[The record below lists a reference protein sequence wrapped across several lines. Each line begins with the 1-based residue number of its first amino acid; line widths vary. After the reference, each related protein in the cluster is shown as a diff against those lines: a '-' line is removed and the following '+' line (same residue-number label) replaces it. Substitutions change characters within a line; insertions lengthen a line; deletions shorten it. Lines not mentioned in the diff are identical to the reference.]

1 MGTSSSNYG
10 PSANS
15 PLLPDWNENDS
26 EGNQDNQGENGNQNN
41 SETDENQKKGNT
53 ENQLTGNWSGA
64 RRSLGNFSNSPS
76 RANFNRAASSYVK
89 ASGGA
94 KSISRSAH
102 FGKISAG
109 KVITFLNGISQ
120 DGIEKTLGNL
130 GISNLQDKS
139 IEQLFNE
146 LADSLSSSGGTDEET
161 IARNATIEALCR
173 IYEDFELETN
183 SIDSL
188 NQVTKEQ
195 TTEYLEYYINSYIY
209 ERWLH
214 ELGVKMEE
222 KDISSAEI
230 VNAEKL
236 AYDFIQS
243 SVNLKFDDYNLS
255 ANNYSTTIGKSIID
269 EIFVQAYTII
279 EEL

>member
-10 PSANS
+10 PSANT

-26 EGNQDNQGENGNQNN
+26 
-41 SETDENQKKGNT
+41 DENQGNNDSD
-53 ENQLTGNWSGA
+53 ENQQENNNEQPLTGNWSGA
-64 RRSLGNFSNSPS
+64 RRSLGNFSNSPIRS
-76 RANFNRAASSYVK
+76 NFNRAISSYVR

-94 KSISRSAH
+94 KSISKSSH

-109 KVITFLNGISQ
+109 KVITFLNGINQNGFEQAAQS
-120 DGIEKTLGNL
+120 L
-130 GISNLQDKS
+130 GIGELQDKS
-139 IEQLFNE
+139 VEQVFNL

-161 IARNATIEALCR
+161 IARNAVIEALSK
-173 IYEDFELETN
+173 IYEDFDLDNN
-183 SIDSL
+183 SLDSL
-188 NQVTKEQ
+188 NELSPEQ
-195 TTEYLEYYINSYIY
+195 SSQYLGYYINSYIY

-222 KDISSAEI
+222 KDISSTNI
-230 VNAEKL
+230 VNAERL

-243 SVNLKFDDYNLS
+243 AVNLKFDDYNLS
-255 ANNYSTTIGKSIID
+255 TANYNTTLGKQIID
-269 EIFVQAYTII
+269 EVFVQAYTII

>member
-10 PSANS
+10 PSGNT

-26 EGNQDNQGENGNQNN
+26 DENQGNNDSDGNQDNND
-41 SETDENQKKGNT
+41 SDEKQDKGNN
-53 ENQLTGNWSGA
+53 EKLLTGNWSGA
-64 RRSLGNFSNSPS
+64 RRSLGNFSTSPT
-76 RANFNRAASSYVK
+76 RTNFNRAASSYVK

-94 KSISRSAH
+94 KSISKSAH
-102 FGKISAG
+102 FGKVSAG
-109 KVITFLNGISQ
+109 KVITFLNGIRQ
-120 DGIEKTLGNL
+120 NGIEQTTDSL

-139 IEQLFNE
+139 LEQVFNQ

-161 IARNATIEALCR
+161 IARNAVIEALGK
-173 IYEDFELETN
+173 IYEDFDLENN

-188 NQVTKEQ
+188 NQITTEQ

-222 KDISSAEI
+222 KDISSSEI

-255 ANNYSTTIGKSIID
+255 ANNYTTTIVKNIID